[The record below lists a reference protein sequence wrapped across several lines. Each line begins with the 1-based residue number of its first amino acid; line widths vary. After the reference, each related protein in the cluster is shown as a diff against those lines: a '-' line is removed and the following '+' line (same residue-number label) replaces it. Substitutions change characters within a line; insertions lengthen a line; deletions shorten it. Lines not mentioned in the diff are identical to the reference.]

1 MRCSTLS
8 SVWLLAT
15 ASLAL
20 PSGDYSSHASNPG
33 VKRASEPAD
42 QSFENW
48 YTETATA
55 PQLDE
60 RASEPF
66 ESWYTEKAAAPP
78 LDKRAPAGPPA
89 GKGVYTKAE
98 WPWLEKKAAADA
110 TVDGLKN
117 TTATLVDMFGKAK
130 MPWIVSGGWA
140 LILYGQPNRKTTDMD
155 IVIQTTM
162 PNLKKLL
169 AADPRF
175 YVGAPGTWPDT
186 EYLQVF
192 FKNQDKFFDID
203 MIIAGK
209 SCSFL
214 FFLPL
219 GKLKINLTIYLGNKE
234 SAKEL
239 GPVTKAISTTF
250 NNAKLSVPVI
260 ATGPLFM
267 PKAQGLAN
275 VKRSKDEQDVADISY
290 LVETFP
296 KDLTDMSTK
305 LALETRKAVVNSFTK
320 LKSKSLDKVKA
331 LLKV

>member
-1 MRCSTLS
+1 MRCSVLS
-8 SVWLLAT
+8 SMWLLAT
-15 ASLAL
+15 ASFAL

-33 VKRASEPAD
+33 VKRASEPAH

-66 ESWYTEKAAAPP
+66 ENWYTEKAAAPP

-203 MIIAGK
+203 MIIAG
-209 SCSFL
+209 
-214 FFLPL
+214 
-219 GKLKINLTIYLGNKE
+219 NKE

-250 NNAKLSVPVI
+250 SNAKLSVPVI

-267 PKAQGLAN
+267 SKAQGLAN

>member
-1 MRCSTLS
+1 MRCSVLS
-8 SVWLLAT
+8 SMWLLAT
-15 ASLAL
+15 ASFAL

-33 VKRASEPAD
+33 VKRASEPAH

-66 ESWYTEKAAAPP
+66 ENWYTEKAAAPP

-209 SCSFL
+209 SCSFFC
-214 FFLPL
+214 FFTARQIENQSNNMSRQQRV
-219 GKLKINLTIYLGNKE
+219 GKRVGSRHQSDLY
-234 SAKEL
+234 
-239 GPVTKAISTTF
+239 
-250 NNAKLSVPVI
+250 
-260 ATGPLFM
+260 
-267 PKAQGLAN
+267 
-275 VKRSKDEQDVADISY
+275 DIQQ
-290 LVETFP
+290 
-296 KDLTDMSTK
+296 
-305 LALETRKAVVNSFTK
+305 RKALRPCHRDWSTFHVKGPRIGQCKAKQGRAGRCRYQLPGRDLPQGFDRHVNQVGFGDAESRGE
-320 LKSKSLDKVKA
+320 
-331 LLKV
+331 LLHQAQIEVA

>member
-203 MIIAGK
+203 MIIAG
-209 SCSFL
+209 
-214 FFLPL
+214 
-219 GKLKINLTIYLGNKE
+219 NKE

-267 PKAQGLAN
+267 SKAQGLAN